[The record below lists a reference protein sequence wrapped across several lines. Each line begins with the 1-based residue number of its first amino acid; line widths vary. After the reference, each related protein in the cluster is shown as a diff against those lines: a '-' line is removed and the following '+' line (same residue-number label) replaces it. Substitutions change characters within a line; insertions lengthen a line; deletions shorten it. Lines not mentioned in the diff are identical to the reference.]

1 MLRTSRC
8 IAGILFQLGGPD
20 ALQAVERFLHLYL
33 GDFSFSRNIRHLSEK
48 LFVIAIARRSQPP
61 ARTLLFHAIGKLGPS
76 AHNLRGEVAACC
88 VAVG

>member
-20 ALQAVERFLHLYL
+20 ALQAVERFLHLCL
-33 GDFSFSRNIRHLSEK
+33 GNFSSRRSIRHLSEK
-48 LFVIAIARRSQPP
+48 LFRVAIARRLQPR
-61 ARTLLFHAIGKLGPS
+61 AHILLFNAINKSGPS